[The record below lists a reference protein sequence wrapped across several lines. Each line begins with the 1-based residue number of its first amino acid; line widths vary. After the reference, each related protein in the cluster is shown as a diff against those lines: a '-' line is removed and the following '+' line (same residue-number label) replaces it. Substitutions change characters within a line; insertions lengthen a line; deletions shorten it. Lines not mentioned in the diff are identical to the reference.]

1 MNLYTRP
8 QLALVLGFAL
18 AAGAGY
24 GVAVWRRAYP
34 DLAGRLEQF
43 DRRTPRDASAGRAL
57 AALTVETNAAGPS
70 DARPGLE
77 RRERAP
83 AAGRMAN
90 ARARGGRSDVPPEPV
105 DVNRA
110 SAEELAR
117 LPGIGRT
124 LAARI
129 IETRDAGGPF
139 ASVDDLRRVPG
150 LGHGRVEQL
159 RAHVVSE

>member
-8 QLALVLGFAL
+8 QLALVLAFAL

-34 DLAGRLEQF
+34 ELAGRLEQF
-43 DRRTPRDASAGRAL
+43 DRRVAPD
-57 AALTVETNAAGPS
+57 
-70 DARPGLE
+70 
-77 RRERAP
+77 AP
-83 AAGRMAN
+83 AATGLAAAAPRPSATGVAAATIGGEQPEQGSGTERIAQ
-90 ARARGGRSDVPPEPV
+90 ARARSRRSDPALEPV
-105 DVNRA
+105 DLNRA

-117 LPGIGRT
+117 LPGIGRM

-129 IETRDAGGPF
+129 VETRDADGRF

-150 LGHGRVEQL
+150 LGRARVERL
-159 RAHVVSE
+159 RGRVVSE